1 MSSKASL
8 RSTSP
13 GQDVPDVATG
23 PVARAGSGGRWLLRR
38 CRVREPFNG
47 LSHMAGALLSI
58 AGLLFLVALSFGKPW
73 HLTGFAIY
81 GTSLVVLY
89 LASTLYHSLP
99 GTPRRVERLLV
110 FDQVAIYLLIAGT
123 YTPLCLVPLR
133 GPWGWSLL
141 SVVWGIALL
150 GIVLRIAWRKSP
162 EWVPVVIY
170 LVMGWL
176 CVVALKPL
184 SGALPGAA
192 MGWLFA
198 GGIVY
203 TVGAVVFASQRPR
216 LWPGRFGSHELWHVF
231 VLGGSACH
239 FVLMLVF
246 VVPMR

>member
-1 MSSKASL
+1 MNNSLNNASAGC
-8 RSTSP
+8 R
-13 GQDVPDVATG
+13 
-23 PVARAGSGGRWLLRR
+23 RALQY

-47 LSHMAGALLSI
+47 LSHMAGVLLSI
-58 AGLLFLVALSFGKPW
+58 AGLLFLIAVSIGKPW
-73 HLTGFAIY
+73 HLTSFAIY
-81 GTSLVVLY
+81 GASLVILY

-99 GTPRRVERLLV
+99 VTPRRVEQLLV

-141 SVVWGIALL
+141 SVVWTIALV

-162 EWVPVVIY
+162 EWVPVVLY

-176 CVVALKPL
+176 CTVALKPL
-184 SGALPGAA
+184 GAALPDGA

-203 TVGAVVFASQRPR
+203 TIGAGVFATQRPR
-216 LWPGRFGSHELWHVF
+216 LWPGKFSSHELWHLF

-239 FVLMLVF
+239 FVLMIGF
-246 VVPMR
+246 VARMP